1 MGKKLLDKIKVTPL
15 KIIKLSAGDIMSVLN
30 ENELKNQTFGEAYFS
45 KIKFGKVKAWKYHN
59 KMTLNLV
66 IPHGKVKFVF
76 YSQKDK
82 NFKVVEIGKK
92 KYFRLTVPPK
102 IWFGFKG
109 ISRHESI
116 ILSVTNIKRNPKEI
130 LRCKKIKSVLNG
142 NILIYI

>member
-15 KIIKLSAGDIMSVLN
+15 KIIKLSAGNIMSVLN
-30 ENELKNQTFGEAYFS
+30 KNELKNQTFGEAYFS

-59 KMTLNLV
+59 KMTFNLV

-116 ILSVTNIKRNPKEI
+116 ILNVTNIKRNPKEI
-130 LRCKKIKSVLNG
+130 LRWKKNKISFDW
-142 NILIYI
+142 

>member
-1 MGKKLLDKIKVTPL
+1 MGKKLLDKIKTTPL
-15 KIIKLSAGDIMSVLN
+15 KIIKLPTGNIMRVLKKN
-30 ENELKNQTFGEAYFS
+30 ESKNWNFGEAYFS
-45 KIKFGKVKAWKYHN
+45 KIKFNKIKAWKYHLKAN
-59 KMTLNLV
+59 LNLV
-66 IPHGKVKFVF
+66 VPYGKVKFVF

-130 LRCKKIKSVLNG
+130 LIWKKNKISFDW
-142 NILIYI
+142 